1 MDQTMPDPMP
11 RRENTVTAYVVAE
24 LVCLEG
30 LLEELGSAVQS
41 GRLSE
46 ARALVRRF
54 ELVLEQHVRVE
65 EDLLL
70 PVFEAR
76 TGVDGPAASLRA
88 EHRDAERGAGLMRE
102 ALAMGDLSAFDDG
115 LRFLRQILPG
125 HNSKEHI
132 LYPAVDML
140 LSEPERARLMQRLK
154 PRP

>member
-1 MDQTMPDPMP
+1 MGNDTTEKDD
-11 RRENTVTAYVVAE
+11 TVTAYVLAG
-24 LVCLEG
+24 LVRLET
-30 LLEELGSAVQS
+30 LLEELAWAVAT

-54 ELVLEQHVRVE
+54 ELALEQHVRAE

-88 EHRDAERGAGLMRE
+88 EHRDVTRGTGLMRE
-102 ALAMGDLSAFDDG
+102 ALASGDLTAFDDG

-125 HNSKEHI
+125 HHSKEHI
-132 LYPAVDML
+132 LYPAFDML
-140 LSEPERARLMQRLK
+140 LSGTEKARLLQRLK
-154 PRP
+154 AQDARA

>member
-1 MDQTMPDPMP
+1 MEPTMSDPM
-11 RRENTVTAYVVAE
+11 REREDTVTAYVVAE
-24 LVCLEG
+24 LLSLEE
-30 LLEELGSAVQS
+30 LLEELAVAVES

-54 ELVLEQHVRVE
+54 ELALEQHVRVE

-88 EHRDAERGAGLMRE
+88 EHREAERGAGLMRE
-102 ALAMGDLSAFDDG
+102 ALATDDLAAFDDG

-140 LSEPERARLMQRLK
+140 LSEPERARLMQRLRT
-154 PRP
+154 RP

>member
-1 MDQTMPDPMP
+1 MPESAP
-11 RRENTVTAYVVAE
+11 RREDTVTAYVVAE
-24 LVCLEG
+24 LGCLDG
-30 LLEELGSAVQS
+30 LLEDLAAAVVS

-54 ELVLEQHVRVE
+54 ELALEQHVRVE

-70 PVFEAR
+70 PVFVAR

-88 EHRDAERGAGLMRE
+88 EHREAERGARLMRE
-102 ALAMGDLSAFDDG
+102 ALATDDLAGFDDG
-115 LRFLRQILPG
+115 LRFVRQILPG

>member
-1 MDQTMPDPMP
+1 MEPTMPDS
-11 RRENTVTAYVVAE
+11 RCERGETVTAYVVAE
-24 LVCLEG
+24 LDCLEE
-30 LLEELGSAVQS
+30 LLEELAAAVET
-41 GRLSE
+41 GHLSE

-54 ELVLEQHVRVE
+54 ELALEQHVRAE

-102 ALAMGDLSAFDDG
+102 ALATDDLSAFDDG

-140 LSEPERARLMQRLK
+140 LSEPERARLMQRL
-154 PRP
+154 RSRS

>member
-1 MDQTMPDPMP
+1 MEQTMPDTAPE
-11 RRENTVTAYVVAE
+11 REDTVTAYVVAE
-24 LVCLEG
+24 LVSLEE
-30 LLEELGSAVQS
+30 LLEELSSAVDN
-41 GRLSE
+41 GLLSE
-46 ARALVRRF
+46 ARALMRRF
-54 ELVLEQHVRVE
+54 DLALEQHVRVE

-88 EHRDAERGAGLMRE
+88 EHREAERGAGLMRE
-102 ALAMGDLSAFDDG
+102 ALASGDLSGFDDG

-140 LSEPERARLMQRLK
+140 LSEPERARLMQRL
-154 PRP
+154 RPHP